1 MALKDWNNSDISK
14 WLEMKEM
21 NRKILMKPFSR
32 NEFNDQICSTRRLLF
47 LNLTHRNSF
56 EEDYLI
62 VEWKFVI
69 ESEFKEVNMNLWDG
83 FSENFE
89 IVIKDYNLQVRKKR
103 LYKDFKQFWLK
114 L

>member
-1 MALKDWNNSDISK
+1 MALRDWNNSDISK

-21 NRKILMKPFSR
+21 NRKISMKPFSR

-47 LNLTHRNSF
+47 LNSTHRNSF

-69 ESEFKEVNMNLWDG
+69 ESEFKEVNMNLWVG

-89 IVIKDYNLQVRKKR
+89 IVIKDYSLQLRKK
-103 LYKDFKQFWLK
+103 YYTKIWNNFD
-114 L
+114 